1 MDPYMMPFIVRD
13 ALLCLLFLVGI
24 IAGGLA
30 ISRNQRRIG
39 ALVIA
44 GFLLLGIDPLSEFV
58 IFNIVSA
65 NLADTVDYGVFN
77 WAYVCISGFA
87 DIVGFLALIAAIYL
101 ALQPAQKDA
110 TGSNEEI
117 SYTPNP

>member
-30 ISRNQRRIG
+30 ISRNQSRIG

-44 GFLLLGIDPLSEFV
+44 GFLLLGIDPASEFI
-58 IFNIVSA
+58 IFNLLSS
-65 NLADTVDYGVFN
+65 NLGDSVDYAVFN
-77 WAYVCISGFA
+77 WAYVCVSGFA

-101 ALQPAQKDA
+101 ALQAAQKG
-110 TGSNEEI
+110 TTLSNEEV
-117 SYTPNP
+117 SYPPNP

>member
-1 MDPYMMPFIVRD
+1 MDPYMTPFVARD

-30 ISRNQRRIG
+30 ISRNQGRIG

-58 IFNIVSA
+58 IFNFVSA
-65 NLADTVDYGVFN
+65 NLGDSVDFSVIN

-101 ALQPAQKDA
+101 ALQAAQKDTA
-110 TGSNEEI
+110 SSKEEI
-117 SYTPNP
+117 SA

>member
-30 ISRNQRRIG
+30 ISRNQGRIG

-44 GFLLLGIDPLSEFV
+44 GFLLLGIDPLSEFI
-58 IFNIVSA
+58 IFNFVSTS
-65 NLADTVDYGVFN
+65 LGDSVDFAAFN
-77 WAYVCISGFA
+77 WAYVCVSGFA

-101 ALQPAQKDA
+101 AVQAVQKGN